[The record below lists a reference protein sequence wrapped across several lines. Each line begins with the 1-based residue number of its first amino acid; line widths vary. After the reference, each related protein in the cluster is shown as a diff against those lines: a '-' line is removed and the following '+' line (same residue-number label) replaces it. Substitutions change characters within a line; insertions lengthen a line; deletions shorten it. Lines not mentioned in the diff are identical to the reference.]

1 MKRIIA
7 LVLCVVFVAFSL
19 ASCELL
25 GGESVTVDEAKAAF
39 AEAIEALA
47 SEDSYKSETKIEFVT
62 ENEEMSSL
70 IESVGGKG
78 ITVWHDG
85 DNFKAEYAATI
96 GENDIDVTYVLADG
110 KLYREILLYVGD
122 DRAAYGQEYADFSDG
137 DRSAVLRDAGA
148 GVSVSLEDFST
159 VTATLVGDK
168 LTIVGSDMNKSAAE
182 SFINILKGR
191 FSGSG
196 ASVIVSDDIGYTA
209 VIEDGKISSTSI
221 SCNYTVILGG
231 ETYVLDAVITESYSY
246 TDVSVSAPA
255 GAGTYTKVELDKLI

>member
-70 IESVGGKG
+70 IESVGGNG
-78 ITVWHDG
+78 ITVWRDG
-85 DNFKAEYAATI
+85 DNFKAEYAAVI
-96 GENDIDVTYVLADG
+96 GDKDVKISYVLVED
-110 KLYREILLYVGD
+110 KLYRDILLYVGD
-122 DRAAYGQEYADFSDG
+122 DRVVFGQECADFSEG
-137 DRSAVLRDAGA
+137 DKSTVLRDAGA
-148 GVSVSLEDFST
+148 GVGISLDDFENITPS
-159 VTATLVGDK
+159 LSKGK
-168 LTIVGSDMNKSAAE
+168 LTISATGIDKSAAD
-182 SFINILKGR
+182 SLVNILKGR

-196 ASVIVSDDIGYTA
+196 ASVIISDDIGYSA
-209 VIEDGKISSTSI
+209 VIEGGKISSTSI
-221 SCNYTVILGG
+221 SCNYTVIIGG
-231 ETYVLDAVITESYSY
+231 ETYVLDAVITESYTY
-246 TDVSVSAPA
+246 TKVSVSAPS
-255 GAGTYTKVELDKLI
+255 GAANYTEVDLDKLI